1 MKTIRIVFDTS
12 RNPDK
17 LQMMIQEL
25 IELGVYNQEKC
36 VIEYDETNKELEEQ
50 IKVITDKYI

>member
-50 IKVITDKYI
+50 IKITTDKYI

>member
-1 MKTIRIVFDTS
+1 MKTIRIVFDTR

-36 VIEYDETNKELEEQ
+36 VIEYDETNKELEGQ
-50 IKVITDKYI
+50 IKIITDKYI

>member
-36 VIEYDETNKELEEQ
+36 VIEYDETNIELEEQ
-50 IKVITDKYI
+50 IKIITDKYI

>member
-17 LQMMIQEL
+17 LQIMIQEL

-50 IKVITDKYI
+50 IKIITDKYI

>member
-12 RNPDK
+12 KNPDK
-17 LQMMIQEL
+17 LQRMIQEL

-50 IKVITDKYI
+50 IKIITDKYI

>member
-50 IKVITDKYI
+50 IKIITDKYI

>member
-36 VIEYDETNKELEEQ
+36 VIEYDETNKELEGQ
-50 IKVITDKYI
+50 IKIITDKYI

>member
-36 VIEYDETNKELEEQ
+36 VIEYDETHKEIEEQ
-50 IKVITDKYI
+50 IKIITDKYI

>member
-36 VIEYDETNKELEEQ
+36 VIE
-50 IKVITDKYI
+50 

>member
-1 MKTIRIVFDTS
+1 MKTVRIVFDTS

-50 IKVITDKYI
+50 IKITTDKYI